1 MPGHRL
7 QFKWSSHQI
16 QQKGKDRDVSSGR
29 KVLTLAA
36 KEYGYK
42 GKEIAEF
49 TKKDPAIVT
58 RHLKE
63 KKNLEGEIKKV
74 IETLREKDE
83 CQ

>member
-1 MPGHRL
+1 
-7 QFKWSSHQI
+7 
-16 QQKGKDRDVSSGR
+16 
-29 KVLTLAA
+29 LTLAA